1 MNRLEARPSR
11 GGAWLAARP
20 IACPPAAA
28 PTSRPGSGR
37 DGRSPHDDAQAPL
50 DAVAWDGVPLAVST
64 GRLRSGGRRGFP
76 LPPRS
81 RWARDLALAAA
92 AAMVATGA
100 IAGLSGS
107 FTRLAP
113 GTEPAAPPVQL
124 ATVLAPRVPA
134 APEIVAEARAQA
146 VAPAPPATPP
156 SPPPAP
162 RPARDVV
169 VSALLGG
176 GGPETT
182 ASFVTPPAR
191 PRDLG
196 AAAETAKGRGARL
209 EESGPAVPPLRGAS
223 ARPAGAFRQ
232 AVTRLVQFDTAP
244 FPYDGML
251 PGTQEP
257 FLNTEQGEERGHR
270 TSRGRVLLEQ
280 ETFADNRVLT
290 HIPPG
295 FDVDRPGIL
304 VVFFH
309 GHGAV
314 LKRDVLQRQQV
325 PQQITA
331 SGANAVLVV
340 PQFAVD
346 ASDSSAGRFWEEGG
360 FARFL
365 DESAQRLAQLQGDPA
380 SADKFRRMP
389 VVVVAYSGGFVPAAY
404 ALNVGGAKD
413 RVKGV
418 VLLDAIYGEHE
429 KFASWAASSR
439 GNFLVNASTNYTK
452 AQSTA
457 LERMLAARDVPV
469 GTELKGNLSRGGAVF
484 LSTGGEFNHRDY
496 VTQAWTAKP
505 IADVLSRLPDYRR
518 GGGGNDAVASLDG
531 GSRKQRSAAAAQ

>member
-1 MNRLEARPSR
+1 MKLLKARQSQ

-20 IACPPAAA
+20 NACPSAAFLPSRLSRRRPDPAEFL
-28 PTSRPGSGR
+28 
-37 DGRSPHDDAQAPL
+37 HDDAPEPS
-50 DAVAWDGVPLAVST
+50 DTIDWDGVPLAVST
-64 GRLRSGGRRGFP
+64 SRLRSGGRRG
-76 LPPRS
+76 LSLSGRS
-81 RWARDLALAAA
+81 RWGVELVIVAGAAL
-92 AAMVATGA
+92 VVTGA

-107 FTRLAP
+107 FV
-113 GTEPAAPPVQL
+113 GVESKAAAEAPVQL
-124 ATVLAPRVPA
+124 ASVIAPRVPA
-134 APEIVAEARAQA
+134 APAIVVEARAQSA
-146 VAPAPPATPP
+146 APVQPAIPPQ
-156 SPPPAP
+156 
-162 RPARDVV
+162 RPARDVAT
-169 VSALLGG
+169 ALLQV

-182 ASFVTPPAR
+182 ASFVTPPSR
-191 PRDLG
+191 PKDLSAG
-196 AAAETAKGRGARL
+196 AESGRMRQARL
-209 EESGPAVPPLRGAS
+209 EESGPVAPPLRRAS
-223 ARPAGAFRQ
+223 PRAAGGLRQ
-232 AVTRLVQFDTAP
+232 GVTKLVGFDAAP

-295 FDVDRPGIL
+295 FDIDRPGIL

-331 SGANAVLVV
+331 SGANAVLVA

-365 DESAQRLAQLQGDPA
+365 DESAQRLAVLQGDPA
-380 SADKFRRMP
+380 SVDKFRRMP

-404 ALNVGGAKD
+404 ALHNGGAGD

-418 VLLDAIYGEHE
+418 LLLDAIYGEHE
-429 KFASWAASSR
+429 KFASWAASSKT
-439 GNFLVNASTNYTK
+439 NFLVNASTNYTK

-457 LERMLAARDVPV
+457 LKRMLAARDVPV
-469 GTELKGNLSRGGAVF
+469 STDLKPNLSRGGAVF

-505 IADVLSRLPDYRR
+505 IADVLSRLPEYRR
-518 GGGGNDAVASLDG
+518 GSGASDAVAALETGS
-531 GSRKQRSAAAAQ
+531 SRKQRSAAAQ